1 MARVLVRTR
10 VTPNQITWAWGLM
23 MLASSLLLLLNDWVL
38 NIVAGLGWLFGYA
51 LDYTDG
57 GIARLKGMRSSRGA
71 FMDLINH
78 SVNYPLL
85 FICAGIGVWR
95 TGGCPWFDILP
106 PEAYIA
112 LGVAGGLGCV
122 LIMLMPTLYRRVKPQ
137 ETVGSSTEIEGEA
150 IGGWFRK
157 MMTFNP
163 LTFTNMM
170 ALIVV
175 FAIIDQMWLF
185 VLLYGA
191 GFGLGC
197 VFRFAV
203 LYKRL
208 DRRRQIDSR
217 RLLTDSGTYL
227 ETSAFSSPFRR
238 RNTTSRWTNAATA
251 AAAKRRIQPEPR
263 STARETAQ

>member
-1 MARVLVRTR
+1 M
-10 VTPNQITWAWGLM
+10 
-23 MLASSLLLLLNDWVL
+23 
-38 NIVAGLGWLFGYA
+38 AGLGWLFGYA

-95 TGGCPWFDILP
+95 TGGCPWFDLLP

-122 LIMLMPTLYRRVKPQ
+122 LIMLMPTLYRRVKPA
-137 ETVGSSTEIEGEA
+137 ESVGSSEEIEGEA

-170 ALIVV
+170 SLIVV

-191 GFGLGC
+191 GYGLGA

-203 LYKRL
+203 LYKKL
-208 DRRRQIDSR
+208 DRRRHIMFR
-217 RLLTDSGTYL
+217 YLLTESGTYL
-227 ETSAFSSPFRR
+227 EISAFSSRSRR
-238 RNTTSRWTNAATA
+238 RETTSIWTSIAAA
-251 AAAKRRIQPEPR
+251 AAAKRISHPELR
-263 STARETAQ
+263 STDVEISQ